1 MEQTRIPLQTY
12 DYRPSSRGD
21 IRRPRTNGRRRNTL
35 QAGTSVSP
43 NPQKEVDTY
52 YSYIS
57 FLDVI
62 NKSVSLY
69 NVILYMYYITKCEKP
84 KEMDHL
90 KDISIDGRLILKWLL
105 YI

>member
-1 MEQTRIPLQTY
+1 MECIRHSPNDIHVISRAEESGNEGIRKELDISQSFKKNSKYIDKLKIHLKTMEQTRIPLQTY

-52 YSYIS
+52 YS
-57 FLDVI
+57 
-62 NKSVSLY
+62 
-69 NVILYMYYITKCEKP
+69 
-84 KEMDHL
+84 
-90 KDISIDGRLILKWLL
+90 
-105 YI
+105 